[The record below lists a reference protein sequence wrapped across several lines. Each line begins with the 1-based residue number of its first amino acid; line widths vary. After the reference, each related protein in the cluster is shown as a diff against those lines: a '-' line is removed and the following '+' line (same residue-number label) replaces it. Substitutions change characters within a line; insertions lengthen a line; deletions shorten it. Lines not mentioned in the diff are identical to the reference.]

1 VGVAQT
7 SDPIT
12 MPTVSVI
19 IPAYNAE
26 AFIADAVSS
35 ALEQTYRDLE
45 VIVVDD
51 GSTDGTLARLAGFG
65 DRIRVHQQPNRGVAM
80 ARNTGVG
87 LARGGWIAFLDA
99 DDLWLPHK
107 LERQLASASAPM
119 LYTDRMNIGA
129 RGDLPEIQ
137 SAVTPMHGGDV
148 FALLLGE
155 GNFITNTSVM
165 MRRALFEKMNGFYTG
180 LNGTEDWDL
189 WIRIAEG
196 HEIGFID
203 EPLVRYRF
211 HPGGL
216 SRNFLKMGRERLEV
230 IARALALP
238 RGRALDWRTRR
249 RIWAETW
256 RTNGYE
262 AGQAGARA
270 QALLDYAR
278 AAAAWPLEIQPYK
291 EAVKVCLHA

>member
-1 VGVAQT
+1 
-7 SDPIT
+7 
-12 MPTVSVI
+12 MPNVSVI
-19 IPAYNAE
+19 IPAYNAKG
-26 AFIADAVSS
+26 FIADAVRS
-35 ALEQTYRDLE
+35 ALDQTYRDLE

-51 GSTDGTLARLAGFG
+51 GSTDGTAAELAAFG
-65 DRIRVHQQPNRGVAM
+65 DRIRVLQQANRGVAA
-80 ARNTGVG
+80 ARNAGAAV
-87 LARGGWIAFLDA
+87 ARGAWIAFLDA

-107 LERQLASASAPM
+107 LERQLAAGSTPM
-119 LYTDRMNIGA
+119 TFTDRLNIGA
-129 RGDLPEIQ
+129 RGDLPEVQ
-137 SAVTPMHGGDV
+137 SEVTPMHGGDI
-148 FALLLGE
+148 FTRLLGE

-165 MRRALFEKMNGFYTG
+165 RRRALFEAMSGFYAG

-189 WIRIAEG
+189 WIRVAER
-196 HEIGFID
+196 HEIGFVD

-216 SRNFLKMGRERLEV
+216 SRNFAKMGREWLEV

-262 AGQAGARA
+262 AGRAGARK

-278 AAAAWPLEIQPYK
+278 AAAAWPLVIQPYK
-291 EAVKVCLHA
+291 EAVKVCLNA

>member
-1 VGVAQT
+1 
-7 SDPIT
+7 
-12 MPTVSVI
+12 MPNVSVI
-19 IPAYNAE
+19 IPAFNAE
-26 AFIADAVSS
+26 SFIVDAVRSV
-35 ALEQTYRDLE
+35 LDQTYRDLE

-51 GSTDGTLARLAGFG
+51 GSTDGTLARLAVFG
-65 DRIRVHQQPNRGVAM
+65 DRIRVHQQSNKGVAA
-80 ARNTGVG
+80 ARNAGV
-87 LARGGWIAFLDA
+87 AAAQGGWIAFLDA

-107 LERQLASASAPM
+107 LERQLASASAAM
-119 LYTDRMNIGA
+119 LYTDRLNIGA

-137 SAVTPMHGGDV
+137 SAITPMHGGDV

-165 MRRALFEKMNGFYTG
+165 MRRDLFEQMGGFYTG

-189 WIRIAEG
+189 WIRIAER
-196 HEIGFID
+196 HEIGFVD

-216 SRNFLKMGRERLEV
+216 SRNFLKMGRERLQV

-238 RGRALDWRTRR
+238 RGRALDWRTQR

-262 AGQAGARA
+262 AGRAGART

-278 AAAAWPLEIQPYK
+278 AAASWPLEIQPYK